1 MMMFAVATRL
11 GWWNFKGG
19 ESFQLAPEC
28 LTTYEALA
36 REAARFKGATVVAF
50 ELKEVKRY
58 EVGRESV
65 LPQLGLKLGAADE
78 GR

>member
-11 GWWNFKGG
+11 GWLNFKDG

-36 REAARFKGATVVAF
+36 REEARLKGATVVAF
-50 ELKEVKRY
+50 ELREVKRY
-58 EVGRESV
+58 EVEKESA
-65 LPQLGLKLGAADE
+65 LPTLRLEEAD
-78 GR
+78 G